1 MDQLEILPREAH
13 KAENELSLESGK
25 NVRPTSGLHLTL
37 TRGSQFGKQS
47 LENR

>member
-25 NVRPTSGLHLTL
+25 NIRPTSGLHLTL
-37 TRGSQFGKQS
+37 MGGLSLGSKA
-47 LENR
+47 